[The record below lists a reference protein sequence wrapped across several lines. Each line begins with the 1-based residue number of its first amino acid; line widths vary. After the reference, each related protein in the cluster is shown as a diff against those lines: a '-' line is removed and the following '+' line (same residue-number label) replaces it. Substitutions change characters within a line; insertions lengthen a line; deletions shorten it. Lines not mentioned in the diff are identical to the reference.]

1 MSKEDLIE
9 FTGKVNE
16 VLPGNMFR
24 VIIDQS
30 EHELVCYT
38 SGKLKRHKIRVI
50 AGDKVKI
57 EVSAY
62 DLNKGRVIYRL

>member
-1 MSKEDLIE
+1 MSKEDIIE
-9 FTGKVNE
+9 FTGKVHE

-24 VIIDQS
+24 VKIDQS
-30 EHELVCYT
+30 EHELICYT

-62 DLNKGRVIYRL
+62 DLNKGRVVYRL

>member
-9 FTGKVNE
+9 LTGKVNE

-24 VIIDQS
+24 IVIDQS
-30 EHELVCYT
+30 NHELVCYT

-57 EVSAY
+57 EVSPY

>member
-30 EHELVCYT
+30 EH
-38 SGKLKRHKIRVI
+38 
-50 AGDKVKI
+50 
-57 EVSAY
+57 
-62 DLNKGRVIYRL
+62 

>member
-62 DLNKGRVIYRL
+62 DLNKGRVVYRL

>member
-1 MSKEDLIE
+1 MSKEDIIE

-24 VIIDQS
+24 VQIDQS

>member
-24 VIIDQS
+24 VTIDQS

>member
-1 MSKEDLIE
+1 MSKEELIE
-9 FTGKVNE
+9 FTGKVDE

-24 VIIDQS
+24 VRVDNS
-30 EHELVCYT
+30 EHVLVCYT

-50 AGDKVKI
+50 QGDRVKI

-62 DLNKGRVIYRL
+62 DLNKGRVTYRL